1 MADTQTALATTTPTN
16 IPLPTDGPH
25 SAAIWHA
32 RIKSAADRMRTTKV
46 ASGRENVKRYEMKTL
61 SAAPTEDTVVV
72 PDDFSNTEQKKAQLF
87 FKSPDV
93 KLKPTMKGLDQA
105 VHLFEA
111 VVNEQL
117 GPDGADVESAIG
129 EALFDL
135 LCPAGF
141 GATEIG
147 YQSTTKPVK
156 LPAMSAEAAQLAGIA
171 PEMVPLIDS
180 TATIHQRFFWERF
193 SPGQL
198 LYPDDFTASNFDK
211 SPWIGRRFRADAAA
225 TRRQYNLR
233 DDQGTQSTIGSD
245 DMLMSEQADNSDRST
260 TPKLTITK
268 LWYQAHVYDAAALN
282 PELIREM
289 VFVDGVDEPVIH
301 RDSTYQQFDQYGRFQ
316 VGMRGYPVHVLTV
329 RYVSDKPLPP
339 SDCDISRVLVDE
351 KSKFRTQMIMQRDR
365 SLPQRWINTQ
375 RAGKE
380 FIEKIRGGDWRA
392 AFQALIEVDGD
403 GKEVIGEIS
412 TARYPRENYTANDYC
427 DRDIQKAWAMGSNQQ
442 GAETD
447 TSRTATELSLI
458 QGNTD
463 VRLDY
468 ERDKVVKWFCKGAE
482 KFASLI
488 QLFADDTQYVEVL
501 GGDAP
506 GLQAWD
512 KTKIQG
518 RFVFTAKP
526 DSAIRVD
533 AAQERRSAL
542 DLYRVTAND
551 PNVRR
556 TELLK
561 SIVQKYGFDPATV
574 VAEELPEKGPEPP
587 KVTLS
592 ISGADLAPTMPQY
605 QACLAI
611 LSANGIHIDPAAA
624 MRAAAEQG
632 GKEAEHGG
640 MQEMEAGLGM
650 ASTQRSGQL
659 PGNAEATQRGV
670 N

>member
-1 MADTQTALATTTPTN
+1 MTDTQTPQIDPMKL
-16 IPLPTDGPH
+16 PLPADGPH
-25 SAAIWHA
+25 SAGTWKTRITAA
-32 RIKSAADRMRTTKV
+32 RQRMTSKV
-46 ASGRENVKRYEMKTL
+46 LKGRENVLRYQVKHLT
-61 SAAPTEDTVVV
+61 ATPAVDTVLV
-72 PDDFSNTEQKKAQLF
+72 PDDYANVNQKSSQLF
-87 FKSPDV
+87 FQSPEV
-93 KLKPTMKGLDQA
+93 QLRPTMPGLEEQT
-105 VHLFEA
+105 HLFQA

-117 GPDGADVESAIG
+117 GPDGADVQSTVAEV
-129 EALFDL
+129 LFDL
-135 LCPAGF
+135 LCAAGF
-141 GATEIG
+141 GATKIG
-147 YQSTTKPVK
+147 YEATTAPVQM
-156 LPAMSAEAAQLAGIA
+156 PSMSPEAALLAGMA
-171 PEMVPLIDS
+171 PEMVPMVAS
-180 TATIHQRFFWERF
+180 ERVIHQRYFWERF

-198 LYPDDFTASNFDK
+198 LYPEDFTGSNFDK
-211 SPWIGRRFRADAAA
+211 SPWVGMRYRADASV
-225 TRRQYNLR
+225 TRRQYGLEPDAGKESKDAN
-233 DDQGTQSTIGSD
+233 DE
-245 DMLMSEQADNSDRST
+245 MLMAEQADAADKST
-260 TPKLTITK
+260 TPKLTISEI
-268 LWYQAHVYDAAALN
+268 WYRASIFDPEASN
-282 PELIREM
+282 PELIRQI
-289 VFVDGVDEPVIH
+289 VFIEGVDDPVVH
-301 RDSTYQQFDQYGRFQ
+301 RDSPYQRFDQFGRFET
-316 VGMRGYPVHVLTV
+316 GMRGFPIHILTT
-329 RYVSDKPLPP
+329 RYVSDQALPP
-339 SDCDISRVLVDE
+339 ADCDITRVLVDE
-351 KSKFRTQMIMQRDR
+351 KSKFRSQMIQQRDR
-365 SLPQRWINTQ
+365 SLPQRWVNTQ

-380 FIEKIRGGDWRA
+380 FIDKVTGDPMS
-392 AFQALIEVDGD
+392 AFQAVIAVDGD
-403 GKEVIGEIS
+403 GKEMIGEIS

-427 DRDIQKAWAMGSNQQ
+427 DRDIQKALAMGSNQA

-463 VRLDY
+463 VRMDY
-468 ERDKVVKWFCKGAE
+468 ERGQVLKWYCKGAE
-482 KFASLI
+482 KFAALI
-488 QLFADDTQYVEVL
+488 QLFADETQYVQVL
-501 GGDAP
+501 GGKAP
-506 GLQAWD
+506 QMQAWD
-512 KTKIQG
+512 KTKIAG
-518 RFVFTAKP
+518 RYVFTAKP